1 MRLSCVLSLT
11 CSLLAVDLGA
21 EVQMNNKVAANEG
34 YNTVKDSR
42 RTAID
47 VSSPFSVSADGK
59 IGIDAKAMNDRNAL
73 NKRLLKKSKRRVIN
87 EMNGG
92 FEMENASMLE

>member
-1 MRLSCVLSLT
+1 MRLSFVFSLT

-21 EVQMNNKVAANEG
+21 EVPMNNKVANEV

-47 VSSPFSVSADGK
+47 VSSPLSVSADGK
-59 IGIDAKAMNDRNAL
+59 VNIDAKAMNDRTAL

>member
-1 MRLSCVLSLT
+1 MRLSFIFSLT

-21 EVQMNNKVAANEG
+21 KVPMNNKVANEV

-47 VSSPFSVSADGK
+47 VSSPLSVSADGTVN
-59 IGIDAKAMNDRNAL
+59 IDARAMNDRTAL

-92 FEMENASMLE
+92 FKMENASMLE